1 MTVARETRATVTYGS
16 TPTYTVCNAPFHHDG
31 GITVMRATYNVGYGF
46 DLYPARGKRHGKRG
60 GYIS

>member
-16 TPTYTVCNAPFHHDG
+16 TSTYTVCNAPFHHDG

-46 DLYPARGKRHGKRG
+46 SLYPARDRRE
-60 GYIS
+60 